1 MWRTGRSGSALSII
15 NYSLKKVAKKKQPD
29 PNEPEVEKPRV
40 HKDLEG
46 FDIQINSFGEIT
58 TSFDMDRVNEFL
70 NKNVDDKKLR
80 DREDIPGRSN
90 RKKKRKSEEEE

>member
-1 MWRTGRSGSALSII
+1 M
-15 NYSLKKVAKKKQPD
+15 AKKKQSD
-29 PNEPEVEKPRV
+29 PNDPQEDKPRV

-58 TSFDMDRVNEFL
+58 TSFDMDRINEFL

-80 DREDIPGRSN
+80 DREDIPGRKS
-90 RKKKRKSEEEE
+90 RKSKKKPSSEEE

>member
-1 MWRTGRSGSALSII
+1 M
-15 NYSLKKVAKKKQPD
+15 AKKKQPD
-29 PNEPEVEKPRV
+29 PNEPEGEKPRV

-80 DREDIPGRSN
+80 DREDIPGRKN
-90 RKKKRKSEEEE
+90 RKKKQKSEEEE

>member
-1 MWRTGRSGSALSII
+1 M
-15 NYSLKKVAKKKQPD
+15 AKKKQLD
-29 PNEPEVEKPRV
+29 PNEPEGEKPRV

-80 DREDIPGRSN
+80 DREDIPGRKSS
-90 RKKKRKSEEEE
+90 KKKKKSEEEE

>member
-1 MWRTGRSGSALSII
+1 M
-15 NYSLKKVAKKKQPD
+15 AKRKQSD
-29 PNEPEVEKPRV
+29 PNDPQEDKPRV

-58 TSFDMDRVNEFL
+58 TSFDMDRINEFL

-80 DREDIPGRSN
+80 DREDIPGRKS
-90 RKKKRKSEEEE
+90 RKSKKNPSSEEE